1 MRIALERVTIGE
13 GLGASVPELTATIT
27 GGVPNVLAVETAERP
42 MLVSLLL
49 GGRIRPDSG
58 RVTVDGA
65 EDLDALRVATALVDT
80 PVVAEPT
87 AGLSIASII
96 AEEFSFAGLP
106 SSRRAVHR
114 FLHRHGMADYARVPV
129 RALPPLRRT
138 RMFSELAL
146 LRPAVTALVI
156 TSPERHGGDPAEWYD
171 ALVDVAARGTTIA
184 IVTDAATRDL
194 LLRLGA
200 RDALAPVPEPA
211 EPLELELPESPAD
224 DAASTDPASAPTEA
238 IESRS

>member
-13 GLGASVPELTATIT
+13 GLGASVPELTATIAE
-27 GGVPNVLAVETAERP
+27 GVPTVLAVETAERP

-58 RVTVDGA
+58 RVTIDGA
-65 EDLDALRVATALVDT
+65 DDADALRRATALVDT

-87 AGLSIASII
+87 AGLSVASII

-106 SSRRAVHR
+106 SSRRAVRH
-114 FLHRHGMADYARVPV
+114 FLHRHGMADYAKVPV

-138 RMFSELAL
+138 RMFTELAL
-146 LRPAVTALVI
+146 LRPGVDALVI
-156 TSPERHGGDPAEWYD
+156 TSPERHGGDPAAWYD
-171 ALVDVAARGTTIA
+171 ALVEVAARGTTVA
-184 IVTDAATRDL
+184 IVTDAATREL

-200 RDALAPVPEPA
+200 RDALAPAPEPLA
-211 EPLELELPESPAD
+211 LTESPELPTDP
-224 DAASTDPASAPTEA
+224 DAAISPILATEA
-238 IESRS
+238 EIRP

>member
-13 GLGASVPELTATIT
+13 GLSASVPELTATIT
-27 GGVPNVLAVETAERP
+27 EGVPNVLAVETAERP

-58 RVTVDGA
+58 RVTIDGT
-65 EDLDALRVATALVDT
+65 EDLDRLRIGTALVDT

-106 SSRRAVHR
+106 SSRRAVHQ
-114 FLHRHGMADYARVPV
+114 FLHRHGMADYAKVPV
-129 RALPPLRRT
+129 RALPSLRRT

-146 LRPAVTALVI
+146 LRPDVTALII

-171 ALVDVAARGTTIA
+171 ALVDVAKRGTTVA

-194 LLRLGA
+194 LLELGA
-200 RDALAPVPEPA
+200 RDARTPEA
-211 EPLELELPESPAD
+211 LELAAPETPPAD
-224 DAASTDPASAPTEA
+224 LDDAISPLTATESE
-238 IESRS
+238 IRS